1 MPKITPFLWFND
13 QAEEAMHFYV
23 SIFKNSR
30 ALGVKR
36 LGKPGQLPG
45 GEILIA
51 SFILDGQE
59 FRALNGGPHYTF
71 NPAVSFLVDCDS
83 QQEVDDLWNKLAP
96 GGEPLN
102 CGWIKDKFGLVWQI
116 VPKVL
121 PQMLQDQ
128 DAQKAERVRQAM
140 LQMKKIDIPT
150 LQQAYNQS

>member
-23 SIFKNSR
+23 SIFKNSK
-30 ALGVKR
+30 ALDVNR
-36 LGKPGQLPG
+36 LGKPSQLPG